1 MVDKNSEAPM
11 AATIEASKLPVNHE
25 KTDMNSIAILEAVNT
40 SYVPFNG
47 QQIIT
52 AMAAGVAYVAM
63 KPIVEN
69 LGMSWGTQQQKL
81 MKQLDKFNCIHMN
94 MVAADG
100 KLRKLLCLPLKKLN
114 GWLFSIN
121 PEKVRA
127 DIRDKLI
134 QYQEECF
141 TVLHDYWTKGH
152 VVNPRKA
159 KKALPGKITTE
170 QQEAIKQLVMSRG
183 QSLPKEKQA
192 KAMITMWS
200 SLKSHFGCSYKEISE
215 EQFSEAL
222 SLAARVP
229 LEGEFIGK
237 QEKKTNELSAKEA
250 NSLVWLWDYA
260 NRSQALFR
268 ELYPALKHIQSNYSG
283 RCYDYGHEFS
293 YVIGTARDVLINHTR
308 DVDINEPDGPTNLS
322 AWIRLKNKELPPSV
336 HLY

>member
-1 MVDKNSEAPM
+1 
-11 AATIEASKLPVNHE
+11 
-25 KTDMNSIAILEAVNT
+25 MNSIAILEAVNT

-69 LGMSWGTQQQKL
+69 LGMSWSTQQTKL
-81 MKQLDKFNCIHMN
+81 MKQISKFNCVHMN

-141 TVLHDYWTKGH
+141 SVLHDYWTKGKSGNARKKTS
-152 VVNPRKA
+152 VDDRTPLRDAVNMLVSKRHLMYP
-159 KKALPGKITTE
+159 
-170 QQEAIKQLVMSRG
+170 EAY
-183 QSLPKEKQA
+183 
-192 KAMITMWS
+192 AMIHQRFNVES
-200 SLKSHFGCSYKEISE
+200 IE
-215 EQFSEAL
+215 ELDASQIPQAVEYIH
-222 SLAARVP
+222 RVV

-237 QEKKTNELSAKEA
+237 QEKKANELSAKEA

-268 ELYPALKHIQSNYSG
+268 ELYPALKQIQSNYSG

-293 YVIGTARDVLINHTR
+293 YVIGMARDVLINHTR

-322 AWIRLKNKELPPSV
+322 AWMRLKNKELPPSV
-336 HLY
+336 HNY

>member
-1 MVDKNSEAPM
+1 
-11 AATIEASKLPVNHE
+11 
-25 KTDMNSIAILEAVNT
+25 MNSIAILEAVNT

-69 LGMSWGTQQQKL
+69 LGMSWSTQQTKL
-81 MKQLDKFNCIHMN
+81 MKQISKFNCVHMN
-94 MVAADG
+94 MIAADG

-141 TVLHDYWTKGH
+141 TVLHDYWTKGKAENARKKTS
-152 VVNPRKA
+152 VDDRTPLRDAVNMLVS
-159 KKALPGKITTE
+159 KKHLMYP
-170 QQEAIKQLVMSRG
+170 EAY
-183 QSLPKEKQA
+183 
-192 KAMITMWS
+192 AMIHQRFNVES
-200 SLKSHFGCSYKEISE
+200 IE
-215 EQFSEAL
+215 ELDASQIPQAVEYIH
-222 SLAARVP
+222 RVV

-237 QEKKTNELSAKEA
+237 QEKKANEFSAKEA

-268 ELYPALKHIQSNYSG
+268 ELYPALKQIQSNYSG

-293 YVIGTARDVLINHTR
+293 YVIGMARDVLINHTR

-322 AWIRLKNKELPPSV
+322 AWMRLKNKGLPPSV
-336 HLY
+336 HNY

>member
-1 MVDKNSEAPM
+1 
-11 AATIEASKLPVNHE
+11 
-25 KTDMNSIAILEAVNT
+25 MNSIAILEAVNT

-52 AMAAGVAYVAM
+52 AMTAGVAYVAM

-69 LGMSWGTQQQKL
+69 LGMSWSTQQTKL
-81 MKQLDKFNCIHMN
+81 MKQISKFNHVHMN

-134 QYQEECF
+134 QYREECF
-141 TVLHDYWTKGH
+141 TVLHDYWTKGKAENARKKTS
-152 VVNPRKA
+152 VDDRTPLRDAVNMLVS
-159 KKALPGKITTE
+159 KKHLMYP
-170 QQEAIKQLVMSRG
+170 EAY
-183 QSLPKEKQA
+183 
-192 KAMITMWS
+192 AMIHQRFNVES
-200 SLKSHFGCSYKEISE
+200 IE
-215 EQFSEAL
+215 ELDASQIPQAVEYIH
-222 SLAARVP
+222 RVV

-268 ELYPALKHIQSNYSG
+268 ELYPALKQIQSNYSG

-293 YVIGTARDVLINHTR
+293 YVIGMARDVLINHTR

-322 AWIRLKNKELPPSV
+322 AWMRLKNKELPPSV
-336 HLY
+336 HNY

>member
-1 MVDKNSEAPM
+1 
-11 AATIEASKLPVNHE
+11 
-25 KTDMNSIAILEAVNT
+25 MNSIAILEAVNT

-69 LGMSWGTQQQKL
+69 LGMSWSTQQTKL
-81 MKQLDKFNCIHMN
+81 MKQISKFNCVHMN

-141 TVLHDYWTKGH
+141 TVLHDYWAKGKAENALKKTS
-152 VVNPRKA
+152 VDDRTPLRDAVNMLVS
-159 KKALPGKITTE
+159 KKHLMYP
-170 QQEAIKQLVMSRG
+170 EAY
-183 QSLPKEKQA
+183 
-192 KAMITMWS
+192 AMIHQRFNVESIEELDS
-200 SLKSHFGCSYKEISE
+200 SQIPQAVEYIH
-215 EQFSEAL
+215 
-222 SLAARVP
+222 RVV

-268 ELYPALKHIQSNYSG
+268 ELYPALKQIQSNYSG

-293 YVIGTARDVLINHTR
+293 YVIGMARDVLINHTR

-322 AWIRLKNKELPPSV
+322 AWMRLKNKELPPSV
-336 HLY
+336 HNY